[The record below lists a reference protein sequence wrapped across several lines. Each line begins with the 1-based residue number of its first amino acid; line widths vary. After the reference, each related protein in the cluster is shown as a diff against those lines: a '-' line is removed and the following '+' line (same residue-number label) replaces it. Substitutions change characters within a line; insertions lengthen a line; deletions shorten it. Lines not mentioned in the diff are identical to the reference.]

1 MDKLMGSL
9 ETLSS
14 MQLTEDMEELDTQ
27 SKILLH
33 SKEVL
38 AVILKETVEE
48 YKGYSRKEVMDFIE
62 ADSITDTKEVSTG
75 RTNTQVH
82 GSNVEFVQLNEK
94 TSYFDMA
101 FQARNPVFSTED
113 MLVNLHIDM
122 EPQKTYQPG
131 YPIEKRG
138 MYYLARLLS
147 SQLSLV
153 TEHTDY
159 GQLEKCY
166 SIWICRDDIPKG
178 AQYSISVYEM
188 VNTKNTGFHMV
199 PKRNYALMTLVV
211 IKLGETVYNGN
222 EGDEGY
228 ELLRFLNTIMY
239 PHRDNFMDVVSE
251 YIDYSANGEL
261 WEEASHMSGLGQ
273 SVYVDGMEKGIEKGI
288 QALVLDNLEE
298 QIPKERIIRKLQ
310 KRFHLTAEKSEQY
323 YEKFSAET

>member
-138 MYYLARLLS
+138 MYYR
-147 SQLSLV
+147 
-153 TEHTDY
+153 
-159 GQLEKCY
+159 
-166 SIWICRDDIPKG
+166 
-178 AQYSISVYEM
+178 
-188 VNTKNTGFHMV
+188 
-199 PKRNYALMTLVV
+199 
-211 IKLGETVYNGN
+211 ETVIVPAVF
-222 EGDEGY
+222 GY
-228 ELLRFLNTIMY
+228 GTY
-239 PHRDNFMDVVSE
+239 
-251 YIDYSANGEL
+251 GL
-261 WEEASHMSGLGQ
+261 WAAG
-273 SVYVDGMEKGIEKGI
+273 K
-288 QALVLDNLEE
+288 VL
-298 QIPKERIIRKLQ
+298 
-310 KRFHLTAEKSEQY
+310 
-323 YEKFSAET
+323 